1 MRPYLFQKMPR
12 VECLGHESP
21 DDVHGKP
28 DICVLR
34 SFPRK
39 QRKEGC
45 QNRHGR
51 PARIDGN
58 GRVGYKLHGQQD
70 KPTGRSRKGKKML
83 ARLYHICSKIFST
96 RKATAT
102 EWPRCWI
109 ALPNAVRHTRLGN
122 PLPEKGTRHWCHFAL
137 PFKLIRIISFSC
149 CLCCQAIAVAR

>member
-58 GRVGYKLHGQQD
+58 GRVGYKLHGQQN
-70 KPTGRSRKGKKML
+70 KPTGRSREGKKNV
-83 ARLYHICSKIFST
+83 ST
-96 RKATAT
+96 PIPHLLENTFF
-102 EWPRCWI
+102 
-109 ALPNAVRHTRLGN
+109 
-122 PLPEKGTRHWCHFAL
+122 EKGYSYRVAPVLDCTSKRSEAY
-137 PFKLIRIISFSC
+137 
-149 CLCCQAIAVAR
+149 QAWEPSA

>member
-21 DDVHGKP
+21 DDAHGKP
-28 DICVLR
+28 DIWVLR
-34 SFPRK
+34 SFPRE

-58 GRVGYKLHGQQD
+58 GRQQD
-70 KPTGRSRKGKKML
+70 KPTGRSREGRKKL
-83 ARLYHICSKIFST
+83 ARLYHICSEILSPRRAK
-96 RKATAT
+96 

-109 ALPNAVRHTRLGN
+109 ALPNAVRHTRLGK
-122 PLPEKGTRHWCHFAL
+122 PLPEKGTRHWCHLAL
-137 PFKLIRIISFSC
+137 PFKLIRVISFSC
-149 CLCCQAIAVAR
+149 CLCCQAIAVAW